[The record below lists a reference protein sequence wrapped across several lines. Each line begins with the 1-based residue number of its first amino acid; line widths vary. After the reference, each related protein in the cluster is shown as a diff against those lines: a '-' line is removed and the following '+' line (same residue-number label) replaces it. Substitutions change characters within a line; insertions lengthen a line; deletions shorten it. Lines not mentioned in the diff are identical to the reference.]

1 MLSLYESA
9 EYIALEAPLFESAYL
24 SFPTSVPEAD
34 WRALVARV
42 GPENPAEF
50 LSEEA
55 VPLRDGVR
63 LLKPKGHWSAVPRTI
78 AALAVAE
85 CGRER
90 WRTPTPLGDFIC
102 ELGVRPGELGEPS
115 RSAWEGLWR
124 TLGEQ
129 TVGPGSGLPWWLKQG
144 YHGDWAALTSPKE
157 LQDLSRKL
165 KVPDALE
172 RGYDYYLGKGYDVRE
187 ILPPLI
193 QFLHAA
199 AEKGRWVLGAES
211 AT

>member
-9 EYIALEAPLFESAYL
+9 EYIALEAPLFEAAYL
-24 SFPTSVPEAD
+24 SFPTSVPEAV

-63 LLKPKGHWSAVPRTI
+63 LLKPDGEWSAVPRRI

-90 WRTPTPLGDFIC
+90 WRSPTPLGDFIN

-124 TLGEQ
+124 TLGSE
-129 TVGPGSGLPWWLKQG
+129 TVGAASGLPWWMVQG
-144 YHGDWAALTSPKE
+144 YLGDWAALTSPQQ
-157 LQDLSRKL
+157 LRDLSQRL
-165 KVPDALE
+165 RAPDALE
-172 RGYDYYLGKGYDVRE
+172 AGYQYYRDKGFELRE
-187 ILPPLI
+187 ILAPLI
-193 QFLHAA
+193 PFLHDA
-199 AEKGRWVLGAES
+199 AEKGRWVLGAEA